1 MNLTNTSQVA
11 ETENKIS
18 SVSNFLKKRNLDPK
32 ISTVSANLA
41 TKDDIRTDVD
51 FVIANEKRLIKIKQ
65 RQKLVSGNNYFS
77 HNGF

>member
-51 FVIANEKRLIKIKQ
+51 FVIANEKRLIKRKQ
-65 RQKLVSGNNYFS
+65 RQKLVSSNNYFS